1 MSVCLSISVY
11 VHWEKQKNWSQI
23 PGVYTYVVNK
33 ADSDSDFPVRA
44 RKKNCRIFEDG
55 LGLLP
60 ARLIRKYIKANES
73 RAFVFSRLWTAE
85 KTHT

>member
-1 MSVCLSISVY
+1 M
-11 VHWEKQKNWSQI
+11 
-23 PGVYTYVVNK
+23 YTYVVNK

-44 RKKNCRIFEDG
+44 RKKNRRIFEDG

-73 RAFVFSRLWTAE
+73 RAFVFSRL
-85 KTHT
+85 